1 MIIALSADSRA
12 GVDDLADKA
21 LAAGGSEPKPAQDH
35 GVMYVRSFTDLDGHH
50 WEVGWMDVAAMAPG
64 AQG

>member
-1 MIIALSADSRA
+1 LGALNVSKDAFETSTMPRS
-12 GVDDLADKA
+12 G
-21 LAAGGSEPKPAQDH
+21 

-50 WEVGWMDVAAMAPG
+50 WEVGWMDAAAMAPG